1 MKLNR
6 SLVCLFI
13 LLAGAGS
20 VFAVQSTIQNATS
33 ASPDPY
39 ANESKEQRDARME
52 WWRDA
57 RFGMFI
63 HWGVYAVPAGTYGD
77 KRIGGIGEHI
87 LRYASIPLQEYQR
100 YAQQFNPVNY
110 DPDAWV
116 RLAKAA
122 GMKYIVIT
130 AKHHDGFALFDSK
143 VSDWDVVDAT
153 PYGKDLIAP
162 LAAACQRHGIKLGLY
177 YSQAQDWIQGGAIQ
191 GAGPWVASQQPDL
204 TMDDYIN
211 RIAVPQVK
219 EILSNYGPI
228 SVLWWDTPVAM
239 TRERAAKLIEPL
251 KLQPGIIHNNRL
263 GGGFKGDTDTP
274 EQHIPSNVDEHDW
287 ESCMTM
293 NRTWGYKSYDT
304 NWKSTETL
312 VRNLVDI
319 ASKGGNYLLNIGPKA
334 DGSVPAASIDR
345 LQAVGAWM
353 QVYGDAI
360 YGSQGSL
367 FARPGWGRVTRKADS
382 AGTILYLNVFD
393 WQDGGRLFVPVGN
406 EVRSCVLLNDRAQ
419 SLEVEHG
426 AGGLIVTM
434 QGEAPNPI
442 CSVIELRLQGEQAL
456 TGENMLRQAQD
467 GTVLLTAEQATFD
480 GAGNWMGI
488 DNHHRSVH
496 GWVNDKAWV
505 SWTFT
510 LKQAGMYRIE
520 LDAATK
526 GATACTILVNGQK
539 VPAEFQKTK
548 SAHHFENFLA
558 GEVNLQQPGE
568 VTLRIEPVRGKWQ
581 QMNLR
586 SVRLLTT
593 QATID

>member
-20 VFAVQSTIQNATS
+20 VFAVQSTTQNAMS

-39 ANESKEQRDARME
+39 ANESKEQRDARMA

-87 LRYASIPLQEYQR
+87 LRYASIPLEEYQG
-100 YAQQFNPVNY
+100 YAKQFNPVNY

-162 LAAACQRHGIKLGLY
+162 LAAACEKHGIKLGLY

-191 GAGPWVASQQPDL
+191 GDGPWVATQQPDQ
-204 TMDDYIN
+204 TMDDYID

-274 EQHIPSNVDEHDW
+274 EQHIPSDVDEHDW

-334 DGSVPAASIDR
+334 DGAVPAASIDR
-345 LQAVGAWM
+345 LQALGAWM

-367 FARPGWGRVTRKADS
+367 FARPGWGRVTRKSDP

-393 WQDGGRLFVPVGN
+393 WQDDGRLFVPVGN
-406 EVRSCVLLNDRAQ
+406 EVLSCVLLNDREQ
-419 SLEVEHG
+419 TLEVERG
-426 AGGLIVTM
+426 AGGLTITM
-434 QGEAPNPI
+434 QGDAPDPI
-442 CSVIELRLQGEQAL
+442 CSVIEVRLQGEQVL

-488 DNHHRSVH
+488 DNHHRSIH

-510 LKQAGMYRIE
+510 LNQVGTYRIE
-520 LDAATK
+520 FDLGTE
-526 GATACTILVNGQK
+526 GENACTITVDGQTLP
-539 VPAEFQKTK
+539 VALPKTE
-548 SAHHFENFLA
+548 SPYHFKKMQA
-558 GEVNLQQPGE
+558 GSVRLDHPGE
-568 VTLRIEPVRGKWQ
+568 VTLRIEPVAGQWKKV
-581 QMNLR
+581 NLR
-586 SVRLLTT
+586 AARLLPVGPSE
-593 QATID
+593 